1 MKVLGLIEQDLDIAS
16 KEYVDNKIKEASK
29 AGDDTPEGKVSILPV
44 VLWAAL
50 KGRGSGITTKEE
62 LYKNI
67 FLQMEDFITKDGET
81 SVRNFQSGGE
91 VLTKD
96 SVGLDTLIL
105 NSPDLYADTVFY
117 STGVDY
123 IINAILSSGSREVK
137 NPNLKECVGLDLIS
151 LIMFLPSEEQCKA
164 MGTTREEIA
173 DMFLGSAVDSEGIRI
188 RDKHEYTTLTI
199 ENLSEIAKTDPV
211 VYVNRSIFLSL
222 MADIE
227 SMTTSNKGDTQAIE
241 NMMKFY
247 EAHKDDPKIKIVTPN
262 EYKINS
268 KDPDTLYI
276 VKES

>member
-1 MKVLGLIEQDLDIAS
+1 MKVLGLIEQDLDIVS
-16 KEYVDNKIKEASK
+16 KEYVDNKIKEVAK
-29 AGDDTPEGKVSILPV
+29 AGDNTPEGKVSILPV

-50 KGRGSGITTKEE
+50 RGKGIGITKKED
-62 LYKNI
+62 LYKQI
-67 FLQMEDFITKDGET
+67 FLEMEDFITKDGKT

-91 VLTKD
+91 ALTKD

-123 IINAILSSGSREVK
+123 IINAILSSGSGEVK
-137 NPNLKECVGLDLIS
+137 NPNLKGYVRLDLIS
-151 LIMFLPSEEQCKA
+151 LIMFFPSEEQCKA
-164 MGTTREEIA
+164 MGTTFEEIA
-173 DMFLGSAVDSEGIRI
+173 SMLIGLAMDSAGIRI
-188 RDKHEYTTLTI
+188 SDKHEYTTLTL
-199 ENLSEIAKTDPV
+199 EKLGEIALTDPI
-211 VYVNRSIFLSL
+211 VYVGADTFFSL
-222 MADIE
+222 MRDIKNA
-227 SMTTSNKGDTQAIE
+227 TTSNKGDTQAIE

-262 EYKINS
+262 EYKINP

>member
-1 MKVLGLIEQDLDIAS
+1 MKVLGLIEQDLDVVS
-16 KEYVDNKIKEASK
+16 KEYVDNKIKEVAK
-29 AGDDTPEGKVSILPV
+29 TGDNTPEGKVSILPV

-50 KGRGSGITTKEE
+50 RGRGIGITTKEG
-62 LYKNI
+62 LYKQI
-67 FLQMEDFITKDGET
+67 FLEMEDFITKDGKT
-81 SVRNFQSGGE
+81 PVRDFQSGGE

-137 NPNLKECVGLDLIS
+137 NPNLKGHVGLDLIS
-151 LIMFLPSEEQCKA
+151 LIMFFPSEEQCKA
-164 MGTTREEIA
+164 IGITCEELA
-173 DMFLGSAVDSEGIRI
+173 SMFISGAVDSEGKNISI
-188 RDKHEYTTLTI
+188 KHEYTTLTI
-199 ENLSEIAKTDPV
+199 EKLSEIAETDPV
-211 VYVNRSIFLSL
+211 VYVSRGTFLSL
-222 MADIE
+222 MSDMKNA
-227 SMTTSNKGDTQAIE
+227 TTSNKGDTQAIE

-262 EYKINS
+262 EYKINR